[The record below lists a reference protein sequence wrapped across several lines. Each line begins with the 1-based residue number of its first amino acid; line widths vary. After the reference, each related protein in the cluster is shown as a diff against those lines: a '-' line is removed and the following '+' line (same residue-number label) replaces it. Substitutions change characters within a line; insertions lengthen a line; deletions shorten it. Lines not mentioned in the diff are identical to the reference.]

1 MRVSEEAPA
10 GGWPSVRMSAAAGG
24 LKGWGVGSLLQ
35 LEPREEMRPPAR
47 GERLLL
53 GDDCAGGVHAP
64 PFSGLS
70 TMASFAPSCAGRLS
84 GGGCTLTC
92 LEPEATG
99 RPIGMMLARKS
110 ECAPLVSSLQT
121 G

>member
-1 MRVSEEAPA
+1 M
-10 GGWPSVRMSAAAGG
+10 RMSAAAGG

-35 LEPREEMRPPAR
+35 LEPLEEMRPPAI
-47 GERLLL
+47 GDRLLL
-53 GDDCAGGVHAP
+53 GDDCAGGVQAP

-70 TMASFAPSCAGRLS
+70 TRASFAPSCAGRLS
-84 GGGCTLTC
+84 GEGCTLTC

-99 RPIGMMLARKS
+99 RLIGMILARKS
-110 ECAPLVSSLQT
+110 EGALVSSLET